1 MVINNLYRR
10 EDGTGIVPEIAVSA
24 DGSSV
29 SAECRVAREHSL
41 EVFVNEKRIL
51 KLACTPSDL
60 AELVLGRLISEG
72 FVKRTDAVEMIYICS
87 SGKRARVFLKESADM
102 VLNLRQEVEEVPT
115 CCTENRVFLRNGN
128 AKTIELQRGEET
140 AHKNLPAV
148 KLQKTQWES
157 EWIFA
162 LAREFVSG
170 SRIHNVT
177 QGTHSCY
184 LSVRGEILFTAEDI
198 GRHNAMDKAIG
209 YAAMHDLKPEACI
222 LYTTGRVS
230 TDMVKKAIMSRIPV
244 LVSKSVPTD
253 TAVELARAYDLTL
266 ICKAWPD
273 RYEIFHA

>member
-1 MVINNLYRR
+1 MVIKNLYRWEEGSR
-10 EDGTGIVPEIAVSA
+10 IVPEIAVSV

-29 SAECRVAREHSL
+29 PAECRVAREHSL
-41 EVFVNEKRIL
+41 EVFLNENRIL
-51 KLACTPSDL
+51 KLACTPSNL

-72 FVKRTDAVEMIYICS
+72 FVERTEDIEMIYICS
-87 SGKRARVFLKESADM
+87 SGKRARVFLKEGM
-102 VLNLRQEVEEVPT
+102 ELNLRRGVEEVPT

-128 AKTIELQRGEET
+128 AKTIELQSGEET
-140 AHKNLPAV
+140 VHEYLPVV
-148 KLQKTQWES
+148 KLQKTEWES

-170 SRIHNVT
+170 SKIHNVT

-209 YAAMHDLKPEACI
+209 YAAMHKLKPEACI

-230 TDMVKKAIMSRIPV
+230 TDMVKKAILSRIPV

-253 TAVELARAYDLTL
+253 TAVELARAYGLTL

-273 RYEIFHA
+273 RYEIFHS